1 MTDLYAGNLKFRRFY
16 LLFHTSAMIK
26 HLLIPSQSFYNYIF
40 DWFLKIKMFRIVSSE
55 LMFYIKSLESID
67 ALPKEEMALQSMN
80 DIWNENFSTNNG
92 Q

>member
-1 MTDLYAGNLKFRRFY
+1 MFLLTILNHFSFNITFSYTVLKLHYFFNF
-16 LLFHTSAMIK
+16 LL
-26 HLLIPSQSFYNYIF
+26 N
-40 DWFLKIKMFRIVSSE
+40 IKMFRIVSSE

-92 Q
+92 H

>member
-1 MTDLYAGNLKFRRFY
+1 MFLLTILSHFVYNTTFSYVVLELYYF
-16 LLFHTSAMIK
+16 
-26 HLLIPSQSFYNYIF
+26 F
-40 DWFLKIKMFRIVSSE
+40 DCFLKIKMFRIVSSE

-92 Q
+92 H